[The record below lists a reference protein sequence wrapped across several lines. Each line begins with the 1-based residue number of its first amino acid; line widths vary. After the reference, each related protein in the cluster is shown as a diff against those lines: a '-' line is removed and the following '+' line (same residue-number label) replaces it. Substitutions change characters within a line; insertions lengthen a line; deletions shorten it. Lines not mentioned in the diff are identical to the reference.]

1 MADHQPPEVLERF
14 TPTAGRWVGVVGLV
28 VLALIAAAVVSAG
41 LDRATVLVL
50 AVVALLAV
58 LTYAALVR
66 PTVHARRDHL
76 LIRNA
81 WTSVRIPWRAVTD
94 VDVRQTLQVS
104 AGDKTHHAIAIGKSA
119 RKILRGNQ
127 PGAAGPGGAFGSSSS
142 REFATRPTLE
152 GSEVVGTDY
161 ADYVV
166 LKVQTYASTHR
177 STPEPL
183 HEAGP
188 HDAVVRTVH
197 WPLVVAPVALL
208 VAVVVVALLG

>member
-28 VLALIAAAVVSAG
+28 VLALVAVAVLMAG

-50 AVVALLAV
+50 AICALLGV
-58 LTYAALVR
+58 LTFAALVR
-66 PTVHARRDHL
+66 PTVHARSDHL

-81 WTSVRIPWRAVTD
+81 WTSKRIPWRAVTD

-104 AGDKTHHAIAIGKSA
+104 TGDEVHHAIAIGKSA
-119 RKILRGNQ
+119 RKILRGNL
-127 PGAAGPGGAFGSSSS
+127 PGAGPSGAFGSQSS

-161 ADYVV
+161 ADYVA
-166 LKVQTYASTHR
+166 LKVQTYASTRR
-177 STPEPL
+177 SPSETL

-188 HDAVVRTVH
+188 DDAVVRTVA

-208 VAVVVVALLG
+208 VAVVVLALLG